1 MLYLFT
7 ILLLSLILLHFRN
20 FFFLSTLLF
29 IFFIIDIASGSVR
42 IPFLAVCE
50 VLFYTKNTT
59 NESWQIIIQE
69 YRLPKA
75 ITAILAGIGLSVSGL
90 QMQTLFR
97 NPIASPDLLG
107 MSAGASLGV
116 AIIIFLKE
124 SLPNLF
130 WLQGQWL
137 LVFAAV
143 VGAALVLIVL
153 LLVARQVPANSLLI
167 IGFVFTA
174 ILGALVNLLQYFSR
188 PETLQQYL
196 IWSYGSLG
204 NVSWEQ
210 LPYLFL
216 SVSLGL
222 LLAFGVQKPLTTWLL
237 GEQYAQS
244 MGVNI
249 SWTKT
254 IMVLSLAF
262 LAGSI
267 TAFCGFISFLAVAVP
282 HVAFYIFKTSN
293 QRILLP
299 ATAIIGSICILFC
312 DVLCNLP
319 SHSHI
324 LPINIITSLLISPFL
339 LFFSFRR

>member
-1 MLYLFT
+1 M
-7 ILLLSLILLHFRN
+7 LHFRN
-20 FFFLSTLLF
+20 FFFLSALLL
-29 IFFIIDIASGSVR
+29 IFFIIDIAFGSVR

-50 VLFYTKNTT
+50 VLFYTKTTT

-107 MSAGASLGV
+107 ISAGASFGV
-116 AIIIFLKE
+116 AIIIFLKD

-137 LVFAAV
+137 LVFAAIA
-143 VGAALVLIVL
+143 GAALVLILL
-153 LLVARQVPANSLLI
+153 LLVAKQVPATTLLI
-167 IGFVFTA
+167 IGFMLTA
-174 ILGALVNLLQYFSR
+174 IFGSLINLFQYFSR

-204 NVSWEQ
+204 SVSWQ
-210 LPYLFL
+210 QMPYLCS
-216 SVSLGL
+216 SVFFGL
-222 LLAFGVQKPLTTWLL
+222 FLAFWVQKSLNTLLL
-237 GEQYAQS
+237 GESYAQS

-249 SWTKT
+249 TRTKT
-254 IMVLSLAF
+254 IIIISLAF
-262 LAGSI
+262 LAGGI

-282 HVAFYIFKTSN
+282 HFAFYIFKTSN
-293 QRILLP
+293 QRLLLP
-299 ATAIIGSICILFC
+299 ATALLGSICLLLC
-312 DVLCNLP
+312 DILCNLV
-319 SHSHI
+319 SVTYV
-324 LPINIITSLLISPFL
+324 LPINIVTSLLGSPILIFIYL
-339 LFFSFRR
+339 RK